1 MLAMLAM
8 VFVVDRARDF
18 QEADDGELEE
28 DVSLTLSRIEEI
40 GAYDQDLSA
49 IIWGGCGHYARQGG
63 ASPILLG
70 TRGSLHL
77 SVSACAALN
86 RSAIG
91 RCPCASS
98 KCSWPEFA
106 LPHQRQPPKRAPQF
120 SRALRE
126 SSFWKA
132 LGQRARLH
140 KSEPGLPCSRPMRT
154 QASVLHMMYQ
164 EPAYSNVRPN
174 QVARTGHL
182 HSAAAR
188 RRGGGAQEVALASW
202 ADRLRSNQPGREIKG
217 TFSSRKKLEP
227 PIQRQSP
234 MHEECVYASDLG
246 SSRISQLSFPSVTKS
261 SKRLFIIKATQ
272 GATGEIFGA

>member
-18 QEADDGELEE
+18 QEADDGEFEE

-77 SVSACAALN
+77 SVSASAARN

-106 LPHQRQPPKRAPQF
+106 LPHQRQPPKRVSQF

-154 QASVLHMMYQ
+154 QASVLLDVSGAGIFKCAAQSGCENRPSSLSCGSQ
-164 EPAYSNVRPN
+164 ERGVEGLRRWPWLAGLKDYAPTNQGEKLRAPFLPAKSWSPPFRRKVRCMK
-174 QVARTGHL
+174 
-182 HSAAAR
+182 SASTL
-188 RRGGGAQEVALASW
+188 QIW
-202 ADRLRSNQPGREIKG
+202 GR
-217 TFSSRKKLEP
+217 P
-227 PIQRQSP
+227 
-234 MHEECVYASDLG
+234 A
-246 SSRISQLSFPSVTKS
+246 
-261 SKRLFIIKATQ
+261 
-272 GATGEIFGA
+272 

>member
-1 MLAMLAM
+1 
-8 VFVVDRARDF
+8 
-18 QEADDGELEE
+18 
-28 DVSLTLSRIEEI
+28 VSLTLSRIEEI

-106 LPHQRQPPKRAPQF
+106 LPHQRQPPKRVSQF

-154 QASVLHMMYQ
+154 QASVLLDVSGAGIFKCAAQSGCENRPSSFSCGSQ
-164 EPAYSNVRPN
+164 ERGVEGLRRWPWLGGLTDYAPTNQGEKLRAPFLPAKSWSPPFRGKVRCMK
-174 QVARTGHL
+174 
-182 HSAAAR
+182 SASTL
-188 RRGGGAQEVALASW
+188 QIW
-202 ADRLRSNQPGREIKG
+202 GR
-217 TFSSRKKLEP
+217 P
-227 PIQRQSP
+227 
-234 MHEECVYASDLG
+234 A
-246 SSRISQLSFPSVTKS
+246 
-261 SKRLFIIKATQ
+261 
-272 GATGEIFGA
+272 